1 MLGTQFF
8 FGCRLPAAG
17 GPVLLWTAGCWEL
30 GAHFLFW
37 GGRVPGCWGPLK
49 DFPIDPLCGAAL
61 ALDIVGCGL
70 SHLLLLGKCFV

>member
-8 FGCRLPAAG
+8 FGCRLLGALFCFGLPAARS
-17 GPVLLWTAGCWEL
+17 WEPISCFGRPGTRLL
-30 GAHFLFW
+30 GA
-37 GGRVPGCWGPLK
+37 LK